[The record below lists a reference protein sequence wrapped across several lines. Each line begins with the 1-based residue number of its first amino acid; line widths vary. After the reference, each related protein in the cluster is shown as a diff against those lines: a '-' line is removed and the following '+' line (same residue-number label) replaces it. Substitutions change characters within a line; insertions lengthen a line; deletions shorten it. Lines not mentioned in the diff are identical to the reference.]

1 MKKVKKFVKYV
12 VVFTFVGAFIAGLAF
27 IAQPNVTYYQA
38 ERATSTSSI
47 MERVKKSDVEIARD
61 MLAEATAKL
70 DAEEARINEQI
81 AELEAK
87 LEEIRTVRISFP

>member
-1 MKKVKKFVKYV
+1 MKYLIAAIAIAV
-12 VVFTFVGAFIAGLAF
+12 VIAGIAF

-38 ERATSTSSI
+38 ERATSTGSI

-70 DAEEARINEQI
+70 DAEEARL
-81 AELEAK
+81 LEERNLIDQK
-87 LEEIRTVRISFP
+87 LEDINKIRQSF

>member
-1 MKKVKKFVKYV
+1 MKYLISAIAIAV
-12 VVFTFVGAFIAGLAF
+12 VIAGLAF
-27 IAQPNVTYYQA
+27 IAQPNVTHYQA
-38 ERATSTSSI
+38 ERATSTGSI

-87 LEEIRTVRISFP
+87 LEEIRTVRSSF

>member
-1 MKKVKKFVKYV
+1 MKYLVSAIAIAV
-12 VVFTFVGAFIAGLAF
+12 VIAGLAF

-38 ERATSTSSI
+38 ERATSTPTI
-47 MERVKKSDVEIARD
+47 LERVKKSDVEIARD

>member
-1 MKKVKKFVKYV
+1 MKYLIAAIAIAV
-12 VVFTFVGAFIAGLAF
+12 VIAGLAF

-87 LEEIRTVRISFP
+87 LEEIRTVRSSF

>member
-1 MKKVKKFVKYV
+1 MKYLISAIAIAV
-12 VVFTFVGAFIAGLAF
+12 VIAGLAF

-38 ERATSTSSI
+38 ERATSTPTI
-47 MERVKKSDVEIARD
+47 LERVKKSDVEIARD

>member
-1 MKKVKKFVKYV
+1 MKYLIAAIAIAV
-12 VVFTFVGAFIAGLAF
+12 VIAGLAF

-38 ERATSTSSI
+38 ERATSTPTI
-47 MERVKKSDVEIARD
+47 LERVKKSDVEIARD

-87 LEEIRTVRISFP
+87 LEEIRTVRISFQ

>member
-1 MKKVKKFVKYV
+1 MKYLIAAIAIAV
-12 VVFTFVGAFIAGLAF
+12 VIAGLVF
-27 IAQPNVTYYQA
+27 IAQPNVTTYQS
-38 ERATSTSSI
+38 ERATSTGSI

-87 LEEIRTVRISFP
+87 LEEIRTVRSSF